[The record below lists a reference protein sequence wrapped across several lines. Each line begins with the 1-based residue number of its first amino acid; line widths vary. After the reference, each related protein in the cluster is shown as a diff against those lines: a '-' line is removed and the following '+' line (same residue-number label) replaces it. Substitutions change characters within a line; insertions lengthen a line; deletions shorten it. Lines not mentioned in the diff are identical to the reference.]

1 MNKFFED
8 DIRKKRIKDFL
19 DDDFRDF
26 STYDC
31 IINIPNMIDGF
42 KVSQRKAVYVIN
54 KSNKLNTVERFSA
67 QVASET
73 AYHHGA
79 GNLEGVI
86 VGLAQNF
93 PTSNNVNWFT
103 PDGTFGNI
111 LDHKASSGRY
121 ISVEGSPNFRK
132 WFSKDDD
139 LILEYEFED
148 GEQIEPKYFI
158 PKVPTLLFNGGSG
171 IGTGYSSTILNY
183 NPDDI
188 VRNVQ
193 QVLAGKK
200 QTKLVP
206 WYQGWKGTV
215 TKIEGQT
222 TFKGTFERVNSTT
235 LRVTELPVG
244 YDLVKYKSILSK
256 LIEKDVIRDYDDN
269 STEGNGWDI
278 LIYASREFLKNDDA
292 YLTDKLSLV
301 ARESENIVVWDE
313 KGKIK
318 QFEGPEDLIEYF
330 VGVRL
335 GFYETRRLMMIDETK
350 EKIRWLSERM
360 RFIQY
365 YLGEPDTFRNN
376 KKEIL
381 IEILLENKF
390 VDYDRL
396 LQMPIW
402 NLTKDKIEELS
413 KQIVDER
420 IYLET
425 LEKDTAKEMYAR
437 ELKAIK

>member
-1 MNKFFED
+1 MNKFFND
-8 DIRKKRIKDFL
+8 NVPQKRIKDFL
-19 DDDFRDF
+19 DQDFRSF

-31 IINIPNMIDGF
+31 HINIPNMIDGF

-54 KSNKLNTVERFSA
+54 GANKQNTVERFA
-67 QVASET
+67 ADVASTT

-86 VGLAQNF
+86 VNLAQDF

-103 PDGTFGNI
+103 PDGAFGNI
-111 LDHKASSGRY
+111 LHHSASSGRY
-121 ISVEGSPNFRK
+121 ISVSGSPNFRK

-183 NPDDI
+183 NPDDV

-193 QVLAGKK
+193 QVLSGKK

-206 WYQGWKGTV
+206 WYRGWKGTV
-215 TKIEGQT
+215 TKIDGQT
-222 TFKGTFERVNSTT
+222 TFTGVFERVNSTT
-235 LRVTELPVG
+235 IRITELPVG
-244 YDLVKYKSILSK
+244 IEQEKYQSVLSK
-256 LIEKDVIRDYDDN
+256 LIEKDVIKDYDDD
-269 STEGNGWDI
+269 STEDVGWCI
-278 LIYASREFLKNDDA
+278 TVYATREFLKNTDE
-292 YLTDKLSLV
+292 YLTVKLGLV
-301 ARESENIVVWDE
+301 SRESENIVVWDE

-318 QFEGPEDLIEYF
+318 QFDNPEDLIEYF

-335 GFYETRRLMMIDETK
+335 GFYEKRRLMKIDETN
-350 EKIRWLSERM
+350 EKIRWMNERM
-360 RFIQY
+360 RFIQF
-365 YLGEPDTFRNN
+365 YLDNVDLFKNS
-376 KKEIL
+376 KKETL
-381 IEILLENKF
+381 IEMLLANKF
-390 VDYDRL
+390 EDYDRL
-396 LQMPIW
+396 LSMAMW
-402 NLTKDKIEELS
+402 NLTKDKIAELS
-413 KQIVDER
+413 GQIADER
-420 IYLET
+420 KFLSDLEN
-425 LEKDTAKEMYAR
+425 DTAKDMYAR